1 MSIFESLRLYAGK
14 WSVKSSRNFTEEE
27 ISAVQS
33 ATVVASEY
41 GNSVCFMMAAGGMS
55 FIPLSNASTKGIGET
70 VDLKSAKLLTLE
82 KQGEADIYRV
92 EC

>member
-1 MSIFESLRLYAGK
+1 MSIFETLRLYAGK

-27 ISAVQS
+27 INAVQS

-41 GNSVCFMMAAGGMS
+41 GNSVCFMMKSGGMT
-55 FIPLSNASTKGIGET
+55 FIPLSNASTKGIGESI
-70 VDLKSAKLLTLE
+70 DMKEAKVLTLE
-82 KQGEADIYRV
+82 KQGENDIVRV